1 MLLDRRS
8 FRVGVIAGI
17 FLVIGVVSGVLLT
30 AGSGWVSPATSA
42 PPLPVALTGAAP
54 NGFPSVAR
62 ATMPGVVNIS
72 TSRTVKQTGAP
83 VSPFMND
90 PFFKHFFGDDFNRQF
105 RVPRER
111 REASL
116 GSGVIVSPDGYI
128 VTNAHVVEKAD
139 EIKVLLSDKREFT
152 GKVVGI
158 DTKSDIAVIKISGKD
173 LPTLTWG
180 DSEKIEVGEYV
191 LAIGNPFGLNSTV
204 TLGIV
209 SAVGRANMGIE
220 DYENFIQTDA
230 AINPGNSG
238 GALVNSRGELVGIN
252 TAIFSRTGGYMG
264 IGFAIPSN
272 MAKGVMDSLIKHGK
286 VVRGFLGVTIQDV
299 NEKIS
304 KQFGLK
310 DAKGALVSDVVS
322 GSPADKGGI
331 RSGDVI
337 LSFDG
342 KTVENST
349 ALRHRVADTPVDKT
363 VAVEVM
369 RDKKPVKLNVKVV
382 EQPKDMTARGEP
394 VKSGEPDTAL
404 AGLEVRS
411 LTPEDARQ
419 LNLGKQSQ
427 GVVVIDVESG
437 SAVEEAGIRPGDVI
451 VELNRK
457 PIRHIDDFRK
467 LSGKLGKSDT
477 ALLLVVRQG
486 SKLFLAVNP

>member
-1 MLLDRRS
+1 
-8 FRVGVIAGI
+8 
-17 FLVIGVVSGVLLT
+17 
-30 AGSGWVSPATSA
+30 
-42 PPLPVALTGAAP
+42 
-54 NGFPSVAR
+54 
-62 ATMPGVVNIS
+62 
-72 TSRTVKQTGAP
+72 
-83 VSPFMND
+83 
-90 PFFKHFFGDDFNRQF
+90 
-105 RVPRER
+105 
-111 REASL
+111 
-116 GSGVIVSPDGYI
+116 
-128 VTNAHVVEKAD
+128 
-139 EIKVLLSDKREFT
+139 
-152 GKVVGI
+152 
-158 DTKSDIAVIKISGKD
+158 
-173 LPTLTWG
+173 
-180 DSEKIEVGEYV
+180 
-191 LAIGNPFGLNSTV
+191 
-204 TLGIV
+204 
-209 SAVGRANMGIE
+209 
-220 DYENFIQTDA
+220 
-230 AINPGNSG
+230 
-238 GALVNSRGELVGIN
+238 
-252 TAIFSRTGGYMG
+252 MG

-331 RSGDVI
+331 QSGDVI

-382 EQPKDMTARGEP
+382 EQPKDMTARGAP
-394 VKSGEPDTAL
+394 VKSGEPDTVL
-404 AGLEVRS
+404 AGLEVRT

-457 PIRHIDDFRK
+457 PVRHVDDFRK
-467 LSGKLGKSDT
+467 LSGKLGKNDT